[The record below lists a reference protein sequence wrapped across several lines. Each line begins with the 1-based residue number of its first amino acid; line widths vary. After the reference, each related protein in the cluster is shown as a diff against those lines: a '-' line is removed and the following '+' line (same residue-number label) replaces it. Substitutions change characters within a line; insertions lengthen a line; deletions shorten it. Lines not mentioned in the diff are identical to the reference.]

1 MKKLLTLVLLVVCVN
16 MTLLAQ
22 YSVKFQLNDSTG
34 QGEPYATV
42 RIYRASDTTRVV
54 TTGVTS
60 LDGSYKQQLAS
71 PGNYLAVISAVGKV
85 SVQRDFQLS
94 HNNKTVDLGT
104 IVIKDADNVLSG
116 VTITAHAPV
125 VTKEIDRIAY
135 NVQNDDDAKTNTAL
149 EMLRKVPLVTVDGQD
164 NILVKGSSN
173 FKIYKNGHPDP
184 TLSGNAKDV
193 LKAIPASMI
202 KRIEVITD
210 PGAKYDAEGVGSILN
225 IVTIDNSSMSGITG
239 TVGIRVDNY
248 GSYNPNAYITAQV
261 GKVVTSVNYG
271 MFHLSHRRGQQ
282 HQEGMTH
289 YNDTGYELYS
299 KSDNR
304 NKGNGHFVNIES
316 SWEPDTLNLV
326 SMAFGGYAYH
336 LNHQGISSQWMNDAS
351 GQRLY
356 SFDTRTSMP
365 RYSYYN
371 FDGQLDY
378 QHKTHVKDETLT
390 LSYIVSTSRTRSH
403 SENDYFNLENAPMGY
418 TGYGNRS
425 KENFL
430 EHTFQFDWTR
440 PFAQYHKI
448 ETGVKYIHRSNKS
461 HTTMDYEGLDPDT
474 LDVDNRLNHL
484 TQVVAA
490 YASYTFHKNS
500 WSARAGL
507 RYEYSYLKAKYP
519 GGGQPSFH
527 TNLNDWVPS
536 ASLSYQMGM
545 FNSLTLSFA
554 TTINRPGINYL
565 NPAVIS
571 TPTSISY
578 GNAHLKSARNYS
590 ARLNYMHTG
599 AKLTFTLTPTIS
611 WSRNGITGI
620 QTVQDDKTV
629 STYANELESF
639 YYGCYGYVQWQPFK
653 TTSIYLNGGL
663 GRQRYK
669 SDNLGLENA
678 RWSSFAWLNV
688 TQQLPWKLRLT
699 LGMGRFG
706 GGPDGLYGRE
716 KVSYWPDI
724 ALQRSFLKEDRLT
737 VKLHAQVPFS
747 GKYMSSTS
755 YTTQGDYTGW
765 SRMKWPARSLTISV
779 SYRFGSL
786 KAQVKKSSVTIE
798 NSDVVGGAGKGQGG
812 QQGGRGN

>member
-1 MKKLLTLVLLVVCVN
+1 MKKLFTLVLLVVCVN
-16 MTLLAQ
+16 MALLAQ

-34 QGEPYATV
+34 EGEPYATV

-54 TTGVTS
+54 TTGVTN
-60 LDGSYKQQLAS
+60 LDGSYKQQFAS
-71 PGNYLAVISAVGKV
+71 PGDYLAVISAVGKV

-94 HNNKTVDLGT
+94 HNNKVVDLGT
-104 IVIKDADNVLSG
+104 IVIKNADNMLSG
-116 VTITAHAPV
+116 VTVTAHAPV
-125 VTKEIDRIAY
+125 ISKEIDRIAY
-135 NVQNDDDAKTNTAL
+135 NVQNDDDAKTNTAF

-164 NILVKGSSN
+164 NIMVKGSSN

-202 KRIEVITD
+202 KKIEVITD

-225 IVTIDNSSMSGITG
+225 IVTMDNSSMSGITG
-239 TVGIRVDNY
+239 TVTIAADNY
-248 GSYNPNAYITAQV
+248 GALNPNAYITAQK
-261 GKVVTSVNYG
+261 GKVVTSLNYG
-271 MFHLSHRRGQQ
+271 MFYVPRHRGRQL
-282 HQEGMTH
+282 QESMTH
-289 YNDTGYELYS
+289 YNDTGNDVYS
-299 KSDNR
+299 KSDKR
-304 NKGNGHFVNIES
+304 NKGTGHFLNIES

-326 SMAFGGYAYH
+326 SMAFGGYAYS
-336 LNHQGISSQWMNDAS
+336 LDQRGVTNQWMNDAA

-356 SFDTRTSMP
+356 SFDIHNHIP
-365 RYSYYN
+365 RYSYYS
-371 FDGQLDY
+371 FDGHLDY

-390 LSYIVSTSRTRSH
+390 LSYIVSTSRTHTRSVD
-403 SENDYFNLENAPMGY
+403 DYFNQVNAPMSY
-418 TGYGNRS
+418 TGYDTRN

-440 PFAQYHKI
+440 PFAKYHKI

-461 HTTMDYEGLDPDT
+461 HTTMDYAGLDPDT

-484 TQVVAA
+484 TQVAAA
-490 YASYTFHKNS
+490 YASYTFHMNS

-507 RYEYSYLKAKYP
+507 RYEYSYLKARYP
-519 GGGQPSFH
+519 HGDQPSFH

-536 ASLSYQMGM
+536 ASVSYQMGI

-578 GNAHLKSARNYS
+578 GNSHLKSARNYS
-590 ARLNYMHTG
+590 VNLNYMHTG
-599 AKLTFTLTPTIS
+599 AKLTFTLTPNLS

-620 QTVQDDKTV
+620 QTAQDDKMV
-629 STYANELESF
+629 STYANELKSF
-639 YYGCYGYVQWQPFK
+639 FYGIFGYVQWQPFK
-653 TTSIYLNGGL
+653 TTSLYLNGSL
-663 GRQRYK
+663 GRQSLK
-669 SDNLGLENA
+669 SETLGLEKEG
-678 RWSSFAWLNV
+678 WSNFMWLNV

-706 GGPDGLYGRE
+706 GGPSSLYGRD
-716 KVSYWPDI
+716 KVSYWHDI

-737 VKLHAQVPFS
+737 VKLNANVPFS
-747 GKYMSSTS
+747 GKYKKWTS

-765 SRMKWPARSLTISV
+765 SSMKAPVRNFAISV

-786 KAQVKKSSVTIE
+786 KAQVKKTNVTIE
-798 NSDVVGGAGKGQGG
+798 NNDVVGGASKGQGG
-812 QQGGRGN
+812 QQGGSGN

>member
-1 MKKLLTLVLLVVCVN
+1 MKKLFTLVLMVACVN
-16 MTLLAQ
+16 IALLAQ

-34 QGEPYATV
+34 EGEPYATV

-54 TTGVTS
+54 KTGVTD
-60 LDGSYKQQLAS
+60 LNGAFNQQLAT
-71 PGNYLAVISAVGKV
+71 PGDYLAVISAVGKT

-94 HNNKTVDLGT
+94 HNNKVVDLGT
-104 IVIKDADNVLSG
+104 IVIKNADNMLSG
-116 VTITAHAPV
+116 ITVTAHAPV
-125 VTKEIDRIAY
+125 ITKEIDRIAY
-135 NVQNDDDAKTNTAL
+135 NVQNDDDSKTNTAF

-164 NILVKGSSN
+164 NIMVKGSSN
-173 FKIYKNGHPDP
+173 FKIYKNGRPDP

-202 KRIEVITD
+202 KKIEVITD

-225 IVTIDNSSMSGITG
+225 IVTMDNSSMSGITG
-239 TVGIRVDNY
+239 TVGINVYND
-248 GSYNPNAYITAQV
+248 GAFNPNAYITTQV
-261 GKVVTSVNYG
+261 GKVVTSLTYG
-271 MFHLSHRRGQQ
+271 MFHMPRRRG
-282 HQEGMTH
+282 HQLEESMTH
-289 YNDTGYELYS
+289 YNDTGNELYS
-299 KSDNR
+299 KSDKR
-304 NKGNGHFVNIES
+304 NEGDGHFVNIES

-326 SMAFGGYAYH
+326 SLAFGGYTYH
-336 LNHQGISSQWMNDAS
+336 LNQRGTASQWMNDAA

-356 SFDTRTSMP
+356 SFDIANRIPRTSY
-365 RYSYYN
+365 YS
-371 FDGQLDY
+371 FDGHLDY

-390 LSYIVSTSRTRSH
+390 LSYIVSTSRTHMRS
-403 SENDYFNLENAPMGY
+403 EYDYFNQENAPMSY
-418 TGYGNRS
+418 TGYDSNS
-425 KENFL
+425 KEDFL

-461 HTTMDYEGLDPDT
+461 HTAMNYDGLDPDT
-474 LDVDNRLNHL
+474 LDIDNRLNHL
-484 TQVVAA
+484 TQVAAA

-519 GGGQPSFH
+519 DGSQPSFH

-536 ASLSYQMGM
+536 ASVSYQMGM
-545 FNSLTLSFA
+545 FNSLTLSFS
-554 TTINRPGINYL
+554 TSINRPGITYL
-565 NPAVIS
+565 NPAVIN

-578 GNAHLKSARNYS
+578 GNSHLKSARNYS

-620 QTVQDDKTV
+620 QTVQGDKTV
-629 STYANELESF
+629 STFANELESF
-639 YYGCYGYVQWQPFK
+639 FYGFYGYVQWQPFK
-653 TTSIYLNGGL
+653 TTSIYLNGSL

-669 SDNLGLENA
+669 SDNLDLEKA
-678 RWSSFAWLNV
+678 GWSCFSWLNV
-688 TQQLPWKLRLT
+688 TQQLPWKLRFT
-699 LGMGRFG
+699 MGVGRFG
-706 GGPDGLYGRE
+706 GGPSGLYGRE
-716 KVSYWPDI
+716 KVSYWHYV

-737 VKLHAQVPFS
+737 VKLNANVPFS
-747 GKYMSSTS
+747 GKYTSSTS

-765 SRMKWPARSLTISV
+765 SRLRYPARSFGISV

-798 NSDVVGGAGKGQGG
+798 NSDVVGGASKGQGG